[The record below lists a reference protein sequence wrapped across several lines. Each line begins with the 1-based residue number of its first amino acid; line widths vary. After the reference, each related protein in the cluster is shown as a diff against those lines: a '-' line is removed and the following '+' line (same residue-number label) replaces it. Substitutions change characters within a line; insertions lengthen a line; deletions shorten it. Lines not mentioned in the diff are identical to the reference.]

1 MNLSPGTII
10 AESYRVDRR
19 IGAGGMG
26 EVWAGERLADN
37 RPVALKILLSGVDV
51 STEILARFRREAQV
65 LARVRSDYVAEVL
78 DFIADDDVGFVLVM
92 DLIPGESLHA
102 VLAAKERL
110 SVEHMLDIASDVL
123 RGLRDLHAAN
133 IVHRDLKPGNIV
145 LRPRPNQRPR
155 ATLIDFGV
163 SRIMSKPDEE
173 EITAITRG
181 DRVLGTLEYMAPEQ
195 ILGSR
200 TVTGTADLY
209 ALGAMMFRAIAGRHV
224 FGDLQEGHLAV
235 AKLNEDAPPLP
246 TGRDDEVAQ
255 RVTAMVA
262 RLLSRRLR
270 DRYENAE
277 QVISE
282 VDEIRAL
289 ARVRAAVPDLE
300 ETYDTTIETSFDG
313 AEVDPASISTAEREI
328 QPDARAAI
336 PMEESESPKSRR
348 GPPPLPP
355 QADGPI
361 TDSPDIVE
369 IPDSAAEPPV
379 HSGAPPGWRNLV
391 LVLVLFVVGSAAG
404 GLFGISY
411 AGGGVAYGWGLRLK
425 RALGIA
431 PPTPTVVV
439 APPLTSAAPTAPP
452 PARQFNL
459 EEIPVPAGSAEPEP
473 DDSAA
478 APAASSPAPTA
489 SASR

>member
-1 MNLSPGTII
+1 VNLSPGTII

-26 EVWAGERLADN
+26 EVWAGERLVDS

-51 STEILARFRREAQV
+51 STEVLARFRREAQV
-65 LARVRSDYVAEVL
+65 LARVRSEYVAEVL
-78 DFIADDDVGFVLVM
+78 DFIADDDFGFVLVM

-163 SRIMSKPDEE
+163 SRIISKPDEE

-224 FGDLQEGHLAV
+224 FGDLQEGNLAV

-289 ARVRAAVPDLE
+289 ARVRAAASDAEVTD
-300 ETYDTTIETSFDG
+300 DTTVETSFDG
-313 AEVDPASISTAEREI
+313 ADVDPASISTTERDI

-336 PMEESESPKSRR
+336 PMESEPPKSRR

-361 TDSPDIVE
+361 TDSADIVE
-369 IPDSAAEPPV
+369 IPDSAAGPPE
-379 HSGAPPGWRNLV
+379 HAGSPPGWRNLV
-391 LVLVLFVVGSAAG
+391 LVIVLFVVGSAGG

-411 AGGGVAYGWGLRLK
+411 AGGGVAYGWGLRIK

-431 PPTPTVVV
+431 PPAPTVVV
-439 APPLTSAAPTAPP
+439 APPATSAAPTAAP

-459 EEIPVPAGSAEPEP
+459 GEVPVPAGSAEPDP

-478 APAASSPAPTA
+478 APAASSAAPAA
-489 SASR
+489 SSSR